1 MLATCRCV
9 FCGNSPDQKLRRFC
23 LQGDCMEE
31 QGPAAPV
38 WTQGPIMS
46 PILGTAITC
55 VDIFTVLVA
64 GKRYVP
70 NTNGKIC
77 NQ

>member
-1 MLATCRCV
+1 
-9 FCGNSPDQKLRRFC
+9 
-23 LQGDCMEE
+23 MEE

-46 PILGTAITC
+46 PIHGTTITC
-55 VDIFTVLVA
+55 VYIFTVLVA